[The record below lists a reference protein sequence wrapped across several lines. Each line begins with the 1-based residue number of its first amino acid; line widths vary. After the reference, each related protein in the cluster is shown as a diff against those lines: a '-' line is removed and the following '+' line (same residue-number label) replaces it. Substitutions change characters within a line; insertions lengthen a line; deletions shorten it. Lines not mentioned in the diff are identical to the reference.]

1 VRGRGTRGFRQ
12 APAFDPGGR
21 RMKTM
26 SRAAAPHV
34 ALAAIPAAVIMFALS
49 QSAYAQALQ
58 SQSIE
63 DRLNTLMR
71 VVDEQQRQIQSL
83 ERQVTNLE
91 MAQRGRGM
99 PGAGAPDAA
108 SDATVAEQPGADGL
122 PVPLPPLAQALP
134 GATAPGAL
142 TGTATGVP
150 VNPPSPDAG
159 QTNGSTG
166 TSAASG
172 PQQGTPVG
180 VNPNANPTVGETQK
194 SAEPM
199 RTEAEEAVVQK
210 EHAPLF
216 DHKLTLDWGISDTY
230 YDRRQLQLSGFLAL
244 DAIFLGNI
252 NLGQTKSHQ
261 IQADLDT
268 RYGVTD
274 RMSVDVDVPYIYR
287 HSNFIVGGAGGSAS
301 TLSDASVN
309 SNDIGDVNFGVYYQF
324 LKETNSLPDVVG
336 SLRVKTPTGSSP
348 FGIKVQEVT
357 PDNTNLV
364 APSKLPTGTGF
375 WNVTAGLSILKTY
388 DPVVLFGSLSYTYNI
403 SRSFA
408 DISSVVG
415 QTEPADV
422 KLGDIIQFGGGVALA
437 FSDKD
442 SASISYTMAIEPQS
456 KTKAPGGSWTNVPG
470 SETTAS
476 VLNFGLN
483 HVVNKH
489 LTINGAVSVGLTPD
503 APNFVVGVRFPYT
516 F

>member
-1 VRGRGTRGFRQ
+1 
-12 APAFDPGGR
+12 
-21 RMKTM
+21 MSKT
-26 SRAAAPHV
+26 AAPRLR
-34 ALAAIPAAVIMFALS
+34 LAAIPAAVLLFTLA
-49 QSAYAQALQ
+49 QTANAQALQ
-58 SQSIE
+58 SQSVE
-63 DRLNTLMR
+63 DRLTTLMR

-108 SDATVAEQPGADGL
+108 AGTSVAEQPGADGL

-134 GATAPGAL
+134 GATAPGSL

-159 QTNGSTG
+159 PTAGATGS
-166 TSAASG
+166 SAASG
-172 PQQGTPVG
+172 PQQGAPVG
-180 VNPNANPTVGETQK
+180 VNAGANAGASPTVGETQK
-194 SAEPM
+194 NAAPT
-199 RTEAEEAVVQK
+199 RTEAEQAVVQR

-252 NLGQTKSHQ
+252 NLGETKSHQ
-261 IQADLDT
+261 IMADLDT
-268 RYGVTD
+268 RYGITD
-274 RMSVDVDVPYIYR
+274 RMSIDVDVPYIYR
-287 HSNFIVGGAGGSAS
+287 HSSFIVGGAGGAAN

-309 SNDIGDVNFGVYYQF
+309 SNAIGDVNFGIYYQF
-324 LKETNSLPDVVG
+324 LKETNNLPDVVG
-336 SLRVKTPTGSSP
+336 SLRVKTPTGTSP
-348 FGIKVQEVT
+348 FGIKVQQLT

-364 APSKLPTGTGF
+364 APNKLPTGTGF
-375 WNVTAGLSILKTY
+375 WNVTAGVSVLKTY

-403 SRSFA
+403 ARSFA
-408 DISSVVG
+408 DISSVIG
-415 QTEPADV
+415 QTQPAQV

-456 KTKAPGGSWTNVPG
+456 KTKAPGGSWTGVPG

>member
-1 VRGRGTRGFRQ
+1 
-12 APAFDPGGR
+12 
-21 RMKTM
+21 M
-26 SRAAAPHV
+26 STTYQTAAPRLT
-34 ALAAIPAAVIMFALS
+34 LAAIPAAVLLFALA
-49 QSAYAQALQ
+49 QTAHAQALQ
-58 SQSIE
+58 SQSVE
-63 DRLNTLMR
+63 ERLNTLMR

-91 MAQRGRGM
+91 MAQRGRGT
-99 PGAGAPDAA
+99 PGAGAPAA
-108 SDATVAEQPGADGL
+108 GDSASVADQPGADGL

-134 GATAPGAL
+134 GAGAPGSL

-150 VNPPSPDAG
+150 VNPPSPDSGPATG
-159 QTNGSTG
+159 ATGS
-166 TSAASG
+166 SAASG
-172 PQQGTPVG
+172 PQQGAPVG
-180 VNPNANPTVGETQK
+180 VNGGATAGSTAGANPTVGQTQK
-194 SAEPM
+194 NAAPT
-199 RTEAEEAVVQK
+199 RTEAEEAVVQR

-261 IQADLDT
+261 LMADLDT
-268 RYGVTD
+268 RYGLTD
-274 RMSVDVDVPYIYR
+274 RMSIDVDVPYIYR
-287 HSNFIVGGAGGSAS
+287 HSSFIVGGAGGAAN
-301 TLSDASVN
+301 TLSDASV
-309 SNDIGDVNFGVYYQF
+309 SSHAIGDVNFGIYYQF
-324 LKETNSLPDVVG
+324 LKETNNLPDVVG
-336 SLRVKTPTGSSP
+336 SLRVKTDTGTSP
-348 FGIKVQEVT
+348 FGIKVIQLT

-375 WNVTAGLSILKTY
+375 WNVTAGVSVLKTY

-403 SRSFA
+403 ARSFA

-415 QTEPADV
+415 QTQPAEV

-456 KTKAPGGSWTNVPG
+456 KTKAPGGSWTGVPG

-489 LTINGAVSVGLTPD
+489 LTINGVVSVGLTPD

>member
-1 VRGRGTRGFRQ
+1 MNT
-12 APAFDPGGR
+12 
-21 RMKTM
+21 MYKT
-26 SRAAAPHV
+26 AAPRLT
-34 ALAAIPAAVIMFALS
+34 LAAIPAAVLLFTLA
-49 QSAYAQALQ
+49 QTAHAQALQ
-58 SQSIE
+58 NQSVD

-71 VVDEQQRQIQSL
+71 VVDQQQRQIQSL

-108 SDATVAEQPGADGL
+108 SATSVAEQPGADGL

-134 GATAPGAL
+134 GATAPGSL

-150 VNPPSPDAG
+150 VNPPSPDSGPTTGA
-159 QTNGSTG
+159 TGSA
-166 TSAASG
+166 AASG
-172 PQQGTPVG
+172 PQQGAPVG
-180 VNPNANPTVGETQK
+180 VNAGANTGESPTVGETQK
-194 SAEPM
+194 SAAPT
-199 RTEAEEAVVQK
+199 RTEAEEAVVQR

-252 NLGQTKSHQ
+252 NLGETKSHQ
-261 IQADLDT
+261 IMADLDT
-268 RYGVTD
+268 RYGLTD
-274 RMSVDVDVPYIYR
+274 RMSIDVDVPYIYR
-287 HSNFIVGGAGGSAS
+287 HSSFIVGGAGGAANS
-301 TLSDASVN
+301 LSDASVN
-309 SNDIGDVNFGVYYQF
+309 SNAIGDVNFGIYYQF
-324 LKETNSLPDVVG
+324 LKETNNLPDVVG
-336 SLRVKTPTGSSP
+336 SLRVKTPTGTSP
-348 FGIKVQEVT
+348 FGIKVQQLT

-375 WNVTAGLSILKTY
+375 WNVTAGLSVLKTY

-415 QTEPADV
+415 QTQPAQV

-456 KTKAPGGSWTNVPG
+456 KTKAPGGSWTGVPG

-483 HVVNKH
+483 HVINKH

>member
-1 VRGRGTRGFRQ
+1 
-12 APAFDPGGR
+12 
-21 RMKTM
+21 MSKTALPRF
-26 SRAAAPHV
+26 S
-34 ALAAIPAAVIMFALS
+34 LAAIPAAVLIFSLA
-49 QSAYAQALQ
+49 QTANAQALQ
-58 SQSIE
+58 GQSVE

-91 MAQRGRGM
+91 MAQRGRGL
-99 PGAGAPDAA
+99 PGAGAPDGAA
-108 SDATVAEQPGADGL
+108 IAEQPGADGL

-134 GATAPGAL
+134 GANAPGAL

-159 QTNGSTG
+159 TSGGATG
-166 TSAASG
+166 ASAASG
-172 PQQGTPVG
+172 PQQGAPVG
-180 VNPNANPTVGETQK
+180 VNPTVGETQK
-194 SAEPM
+194 EAQPTRTQAEQ
-199 RTEAEEAVVQK
+199 AVVER

-252 NLGQTKSHQ
+252 NLGETKSHQ
-261 IQADLDT
+261 VMADLDV
-268 RYGVTD
+268 RYGLTD
-274 RMSVDVDVPYIYR
+274 RMSIDVDVPYIYR
-287 HSNFIVGGAGGSAS
+287 HSSFVVGGAGGAAS

-309 SNDIGDVNFGVYYQF
+309 SNAIGDVNFGVYYQF
-324 LKETNSLPDVVG
+324 LKETNNLPDVVG
-336 SLRVKTPTGSSP
+336 SLRVKTPTGTSP
-348 FGIKVQEVT
+348 FGIKVQQLT

-375 WNVTAGLSILKTY
+375 WNVTAGLSVLKTY
-388 DPVVLFGSLSYTYNI
+388 DPVVLFGSISYTYNI

-415 QTEPADV
+415 QTQPADV

-456 KTKAPGGSWTNVPG
+456 KTKSPGGSWTGVPG

>member
-1 VRGRGTRGFRQ
+1 MNTTYQ
-12 APAFDPGGR
+12 
-21 RMKTM
+21 T
-26 SRAAAPHV
+26 AAPRLT
-34 ALAAIPAAVIMFALS
+34 LAAIPAAVLLFALA
-49 QSAYAQALQ
+49 QTANAQALQ
-58 SQSIE
+58 SQSVE

-99 PGAGAPDAA
+99 PGAGAPAA
-108 SDATVAEQPGADGL
+108 SDGASVADQPGADGL

-134 GATAPGAL
+134 GATAPGSL

-159 QTNGSTG
+159 PTTGATGS
-166 TSAASG
+166 SAASG
-172 PQQGTPVG
+172 PQQGAPVG
-180 VNPNANPTVGETQK
+180 VNPGANGEANAGTSPTVGETQK
-194 SAEPM
+194 NAAPT
-199 RTEAEEAVVQK
+199 RTEAEQAVVQR

-261 IQADLDT
+261 VMADLDT
-268 RYGVTD
+268 RYGLTD
-274 RMSVDVDVPYIYR
+274 RMSIDVDVPYIYR
-287 HSNFIVGGAGGSAS
+287 HSSFIVGGAGGAAN
-301 TLSDASVN
+301 TLSDASVS
-309 SNDIGDVNFGVYYQF
+309 SNAIGDVNFGIYYQF
-324 LKETNSLPDVVG
+324 LKETNNLPDVVG
-336 SLRVKTPTGSSP
+336 SLRVKTDTGTSP
-348 FGIKVQEVT
+348 FGIKVVQLT

-375 WNVTAGLSILKTY
+375 WNVTAGVSVLKTY

-403 SRSFA
+403 SRSFS

-415 QTEPADV
+415 QTQPAEV

-456 KTKAPGGSWTNVPG
+456 KTKAPGGSWVGVPG

-489 LTINGAVSVGLTPD
+489 LTINGVVSVGLTPD

>member
-1 VRGRGTRGFRQ
+1 
-12 APAFDPGGR
+12 
-21 RMKTM
+21 MNMMSKT
-26 SRAAAPHV
+26 AAPHV
-34 ALAAIPAAVIMFALS
+34 TLAAIPAAVMLFALA
-49 QSAYAQALQ
+49 QSAHAQALQ
-58 SQSIE
+58 GQSIE
-63 DRLNTLMR
+63 ERLNTLMR

-108 SDATVAEQPGADGL
+108 SQATVAEQPGADGL

-134 GATAPGAL
+134 GAAAPGAL

-159 QTNGSTG
+159 TTNGATG

-172 PQQGTPVG
+172 PQQGAPVG
-180 VNPNANPTVGETQK
+180 VNPSGSPTVGETQK
-194 SAEPM
+194 SAEPT
-199 RTEAEEAVVQK
+199 RTQAEEAVVQR

-216 DHKLTLDWGISDTY
+216 DHRLTLDWGISDTY

-261 IQADLDT
+261 ITADLDT
-268 RYGVTD
+268 RYGLTD
-274 RMSVDVDVPYIYR
+274 RMSVDVDVPYVYR
-287 HSNFIVGGAGGSAS
+287 RSNFIVGGAGGSAS
-301 TLSDASVN
+301 TLSDATVS
-309 SNDIGDVNFGVYYQF
+309 SHDIGDVNFGIYYQF
-324 LKETNSLPDVVG
+324 LKETNNIPDVVG
-336 SLRVKTPTGSSP
+336 SLRVKTDTGTSP
-348 FGIKVQEVT
+348 FGIKVQQIT

-375 WNVTAGLSILKTY
+375 WNVTAGLSVLKTY
-388 DPVVLFGSLSYTYNI
+388 DPVVLFGSFSYTYNI

-408 DISSVVG
+408 DISSVIG
-415 QTEPADV
+415 QVEPAEV

-456 KTKAPGGSWTNVPG
+456 KTKTPGGSWTGVPG